1 MFRHFEFALL
11 KADYNVTV
19 FRQLNSEWQIF
30 AADMRPFLVWR
41 MCRGCIESIYREYR
55 VGLVKNWYGSGQV
68 RSDHTGRDRK
78 CLIKSG

>member
-19 FRQLNSEWQIF
+19 FRQLNSKWQIF

-41 MCRGCIESIYREYR
+41 MCRGCIESIYRECR
-55 VGLVKNWYGSGQV
+55 VGINKSRYGLVRSGQ
-68 RSDHTGRDRK
+68 
-78 CLIKSG
+78 IKLVGIGNVI